1 MKIPVLAT
9 NGKKEEEVELPLV
22 FSTDFRKDLI
32 HKAFINLS
40 SHSFQSQGRQP
51 TAGQDVSASSND
63 PPTGRGTSRIAK
75 MHGGGGGRQGQA
87 GGVGSVRGGRQTHPP
102 TNEKVI

>member
-32 HKAFINLS
+32 HKAFINLNYD
-40 SHSFQSQGRQP
+40 FYELQRVLDLLKV
-51 TAGQDVSASSND
+51 QDIQL
-63 PPTGRGTSRIAK
+63 TLIL
-75 MHGGGGGRQGQA
+75 
-87 GGVGSVRGGRQTHPP
+87 HPQ
-102 TNEKVI
+102 